1 MSLPGSGL
9 ISASCIAYRK
19 TNGVPMPGVSAGSR
33 NTGAIDA
40 SKATVSCPS
49 GWPCASAD
57 PYHPA
62 RTKKETRAI
71 PRVSARISSLL
82 TVVWRSLRGLPLV
95 GGRLGSR
102 GEVDDVAVRGPP
114 AQRRR
119 VDLVVAQPALPVP
132 RHHDLPVGSRDPDE
146 AIRDPEVAR
155 RRRRR
160 RRRLGQRPRGRA
172 GEALEESA
180 RRRGP
185 AGRRLELTQR
195 DRRDPDVQHAH
206 RADQNRKRPQA
217 HSTPPLL
224 ARPPSTSAHAP
235 SLAANGD
242 APRGFS
248 SRLHRRFIFGR
259 YGVDGP
265 TTITDSERQVKGGS
279 RWHTRPAGAPPRA
292 GFGDGYAHMRR

>member
-82 TVVWRSLRGLPLV
+82 TVVWRSLRGLPLM

-114 AQRRR
+114 AQRRG
-119 VDLVVAQPALPVP
+119 VDLVIAQSALRGGTHHALPV
-132 RHHDLPVGSRDPDE
+132 RSRDLDE
-146 AIRDPEVAR
+146 AIRHPDVAGR
-155 RRRRR
+155 RRRRC
-160 RRRLGQRPRGRA
+160 RRLGQRPRGRA
-172 GEALEESA
+172 VEAIEEGA
-180 RRRGP
+180 GRRG
-185 AGRRLELTQR
+185 AARRRLELT
-195 DRRDPDVQHAH
+195 RRHRGDADIQDDH
-206 RADQNRKRPQA
+206 RADQRRERSQA
-217 HSTPPLL
+217 HRVPPLL
-224 ARPPSTSAHAP
+224 ARPPSASAHAP
-235 SLAANGD
+235 SLAAKDD
-242 APRGFS
+242 APGLLIAASSPFHVRPLRCGRSYDDHGF
-248 SRLHRRFIFGR
+248 LWAGERRIPMACAAGWGSTKGDLGQR
-259 YGVDGP
+259 Y
-265 TTITDSERQVKGGS
+265 R
-279 RWHTRPAGAPPRA
+279 
-292 GFGDGYAHMRR
+292 